1 MTVLAKDNTAIEMR
15 KVYCE
20 TMIEMAAEDKRVMA
34 VDADLVNP
42 IGMMPFKK
50 AYPDRLIDCGI
61 MEGNMAGVAAG
72 LSMAGFIPFT
82 HTFSCFQSRKTIDQ
96 TFLTAGF
103 AQANVKMVGSDPG
116 LLALNNGASHMGL
129 EDMGIL
135 QNVPNLTLVE
145 PCDAVCLKAILPMI
159 KDTYG
164 LFYIRMNRKN
174 AETIYD
180 PATKFEIGKG
190 NVLREGKDVTIICS
204 GMMVGES
211 LRAAEKLA
219 AEGIEAKVVDMWTW
233 QPIDEELI
241 IASAKE
247 TGAIVTAEN
256 HRKVSGLGS
265 AVAEV
270 VVQECPVPMAI
281 LGPPTDHPIAGDR
294 DYVMKHYGCDAQ
306 GIVKAASA
314 LLKRKLRSGH
324 TGG

>member
-20 TMIEMAAEDKRVMA
+20 TMIEMAADDKRVMA

-265 AVAEV
+265 AVARVLSENCPTPLGMLGVDQVYGEV
-270 VVQECPVPMAI
+270 GSQAY
-281 LGPPTDHPIAGDR
+281 L
-294 DYVMKHYGCDAQ
+294 Q
-306 GIVKAASA
+306 GVFGLTVDDIVAKAKETVA
-314 LLKRKLRSGH
+314 RK
-324 TGG
+324 

>member
-20 TMIEMAAEDKRVMA
+20 TMMAMAAEDKRVMA

-50 AYPDRLIDCGI
+50 AYPDRLVDCGI

-135 QNVPNLTLVE
+135 INVPNLTLVE

-233 QPIDEELI
+233 QPIDKELI
-241 IASAKE
+241 IESAKE

-256 HRKVSGLGS
+256 HRKVTGLGS
-265 AVAEV
+265 AVANVLAENCPTPIGMLGVDQIYGEV
-270 VVQECPVPMAI
+270 GSQSYLQGVFGLTVDDIVAKAKE
-281 LGPPTDHPIAGDR
+281 TIA
-294 DYVMKHYGCDAQ
+294 
-306 GIVKAASA
+306 
-314 LLKRKLRSGH
+314 RK
-324 TGG
+324 